1 MSYGL
6 IYLQFKDPGPP
17 VTMDSIPVPF
27 MPYKTVHRELQAK
40 FNKCLIFGIVFY
52 TLSLSLVN
60 FSFILD
66 NNAILLANRHQFPS
80 CFHLKFYIL

>member
-1 MSYGL
+1 MMGTGY
-6 IYLQFKDPGPP
+6 PGPP

-52 TLSLSLVN
+52 TLSLSL
-60 FSFILD
+60 
-66 NNAILLANRHQFPS
+66 A
-80 CFHLKFYIL
+80 FYDGVFMVESLRTPLSYRYRNKSNK